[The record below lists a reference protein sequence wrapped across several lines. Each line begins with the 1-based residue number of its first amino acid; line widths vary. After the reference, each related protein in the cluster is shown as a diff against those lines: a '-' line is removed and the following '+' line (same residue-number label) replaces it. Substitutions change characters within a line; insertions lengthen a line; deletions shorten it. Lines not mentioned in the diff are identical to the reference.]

1 VRHKDGRHGSLRPYP
16 ELEAQGG
23 LYKFPGL
30 HGEPASAK
38 GPLSRLSPYQPVP
51 VVEIMPACF
60 ARRMRRLAM
69 DMNELATGKQCAVA
83 VMMIH
88 NGHHSAAQIREP
100 SSEWAAFSCC
110 GGAGG
115 GIQCVASSTSMK
127 SRRLLS

>member
-1 VRHKDGRHGSLRPYP
+1 M
-16 ELEAQGG
+16 EAFDPI
-23 LYKFPGL
+23 LNWKFRKAYTSSPA
-30 HGEPASAK
+30 HMEEPASTK
-38 GPLSRLSPYQPVP
+38 GRLSRLSPHQPVP
-51 VVEIMPACF
+51 VVETVPACF
-60 ARRMRRLAM
+60 PRLMRRLAM
-69 DMNELATGKQCAVA
+69 DMIELATGEQCAVA

>member
-1 VRHKDGRHGSLRPYP
+1 MRHKDGRHGNLRPYP
-16 ELEAQGG
+16 ELEVQEG
-23 LYKFPGL
+23 LYKFPA
-30 HGEPASAK
+30 HMEEPASTK
-38 GPLSRLSPYQPVP
+38 GRLSRLSPHQPVL
-51 VVEIMPACF
+51 VVETVPACF
-60 ARRMRRLAM
+60 PRLMRRLAM
-69 DMNELATGKQCAVA
+69 DMIELATGEQCAVA

-115 GIQCVASSTSMK
+115 DIQCVASSTSMK